1 MAQATTMMTDN
12 SQAKGGLVTYTAIG
26 TVMQV
31 AMVVIGHFNEFVKN
45 NVFALG
51 GMGISLLAGL
61 LFARAAAH
69 CMGSAIKGGA
79 IVGGVC
85 AVLGVAVSMA
95 LGDTDAMVLAIAAVS
110 SSITGLIGGVIGF
123 KMSGRG
129 K

>member
-1 MAQATTMMTDN
+1 MTQATTMMTDGT
-12 SQAKGGLVTYTAIG
+12 QAKGALVTYTVIG
-26 TVMQV
+26 TIMQI

-45 NVFALG
+45 NVFAIG
-51 GMGISLLAGL
+51 GMAISLLAGF

-69 CMGSAIKGGA
+69 CTGSAIRGGA

-85 AVLGVAVSMA
+85 AVLGVLVSML
-95 LGDTDAMVLAIAAVS
+95 LGDTEPMVLAIAAIS
-110 SSITGLIGGVIGF
+110 SSITGLIGGVIGY